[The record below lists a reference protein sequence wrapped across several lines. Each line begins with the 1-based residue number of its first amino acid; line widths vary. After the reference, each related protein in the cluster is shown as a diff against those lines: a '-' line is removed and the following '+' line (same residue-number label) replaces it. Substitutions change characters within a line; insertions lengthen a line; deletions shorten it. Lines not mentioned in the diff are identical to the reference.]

1 MLEFEVLEKGR
12 SQISAFWSLAIT
24 ASPSGFKKLST
35 VLLFA
40 FLTNEN
46 FILYHSVD
54 VIWDKLIRG
63 CATNLHKGPFKYYV
77 CKKVGGWGM
86 PNAYVFLH
94 GGWVGLARCLRNQK
108 TRKKRKTQKNC

>member
-63 CATNLHKGPFKYYV
+63 CATNLHNLV
-77 CKKVGGWGM
+77 TCRKKVGKSSTVCISRWF
-86 PNAYVFLH
+86 VE
-94 GGWVGLARCLRNQK
+94 K
-108 TRKKRKTQKNC
+108 TGVNSYYI